1 MLNHELPCI
10 LINPSPLHN
19 ASLIHLR
26 HLHSASLILTFTAPP
41 SLILPF
47 TFTAPPFNLC
57 KNHLTNSSALPF
69 SFTLPSPPSPS
80 SSARRTHLISP
91 SLVLAVSA
99 TDPHTNL
106 LFLSTKIFLALS
118 ITKRNHAKGIQ
129 VFCFT

>member
-1 MLNHELPCI
+1 MIELAGEFHEFLAGDESHPQSEGI
-10 LINPSPLHN
+10 YNALDQLYAI

-26 HLHSASLILTFTAPP
+26 HLHSAASLILTFTAP
-41 SLILPF
+41 LV
-47 TFTAPPFNLC
+47 PPFNLC

-99 TDPHTNL
+99 TDPNTNL
-106 LFLSTKIFLALS
+106 LFL
-118 ITKRNHAKGIQ
+118 
-129 VFCFT
+129 